1 MSKICQESLLMKFGE
16 EVFSL
21 EIISEKKKIFEEQSR
36 FERILEQSV
45 TSTFE

>member
-1 MSKICQESLLMKFGE
+1 MSKICQESLLMKSGE

-21 EIISEKKKIFEEQSR
+21 EIISERKKIFDKQSR

-45 TSTFE
+45 TSSFE